1 MVERR
6 RGPEPRPEQ
15 TKRREV
21 EQENEIE
28 RAFALAGIKAIAPK
42 VGTKAYMNLETVAK
56 RYIATII
63 KMEDR
68 FRVDLNAM
76 EQQRRTYH
84 EMLCV
89 KIYGITYSKLDGA
102 RKDAVSNFAAYL
114 ANRTYLVDTW

>member
-89 KIYGITYSKLDGA
+89 KIYGITYNKLDGA